1 MSSTVAPEVILA
13 GRYRLVRR
21 LASGGMGQ
29 VWRANDEILGRPVA
43 IKLLRSEYAEDPE
56 FVDRFRAE
64 ARRTA
69 ALSHPG
75 IASVFDY
82 GETGDPDDQGTT
94 AYLVMELVEGEP
106 LSALLAREGR
116 LSPAHT
122 LDVLAQAALALDSAH
137 LAGVVHRDVK
147 PSNLLLRRDGVVK
160 VTDFGIAHAADEAP
174 RTEAGLVVGTAA
186 YLSPEQVACRPAT
199 PASDVYALG
208 VVTYECL
215 AGRRPFTGE
224 HPIALAL
231 AHRRSEPPPL
241 PEDVPEAVCELVS
254 WTMSKAPS
262 ARPHSAGALGRQALV
277 ARTTLDEEAE
287 AGDPQTPPGGWFP
300 VMSGWHPALGRGRE
314 PGDPE
319 PGDPEPGDP
328 DHAES
333 ASPSAATHDP
343 GDSNDADSALLSAA
357 TQDPRPTSGAV
368 PNGTP
373 ARAEGAPTGRG
384 PGRGWRGSAAG
395 PARGATGTGDAN
407 GWKAAAAGMPASVPA
422 RAERDAG
429 AGRQAGGNGTARPG
443 PGDGGD
449 QANGDSAMRRQGD
462 LRSAEGTR
470 RSRRVA
476 AERGDIAEEATGEW
490 TPGPP
495 LHGRAPAAP
504 LDGRARRT
512 PLDERAPMNGP
523 APGIP
528 LESPPPGAPPEERAP
543 RARAEEQ
550 APGSP
555 PEERAPKT
563 RAEEQAPGSP
573 PEERAPRAPIDE
585 RAPGGLPNDR
595 APAAPMEGWA
605 AAASPE
611 AGPSG
616 TPLEERG
623 PAIPPAQ
630 RPAKDLPA
638 ERRPAAR
645 RRRRGSA
652 VAAVLAITAL
662 LAGGAMAVARQRAYS
677 VVPSVDGQAIT
688 VAGQALTRAGFEVG
702 ERSRPDGTV
711 RAGLVVSQHPAA
723 GTRLN
728 RGKLVTMV
736 VSSGPPVVVLDPTRY
751 LGRSLTLVRAA
762 MIRLGLRV
770 SVTGAP
776 GRAGSGRVT
785 AINPSG
791 TLHQG
796 DEVTVTVAIG
806 RRRAVGA

>member
-1 MSSTVAPEVILA
+1 MSSTLAPEVILA

-29 VWRANDEILGRPVA
+29 VWRANDEILSRPVA

-82 GETGDPDDQGTT
+82 GETGDPDDEGTT

-116 LSPAHT
+116 LSPVHT

-314 PGDPE
+314 PGDP
-319 PGDPEPGDP
+319 

-333 ASPSAATHDP
+333 APPSAAIHDP

-373 ARAEGAPTGRG
+373 AHTEGAPTGRG
-384 PGRGWRGSAAG
+384 PGRGRRGSAAG
-395 PARGATGTGDAN
+395 PARGATGNGTGDAN
-407 GWKAAAAGMPASVPA
+407 GRKAAAAGMPASAPA

-429 AGRQAGGNGTARPG
+429 AGHQASGNGTARRG
-443 PGDGGD
+443 PGDSGD
-449 QANGDSAMRRQGD
+449 EAANGDSAMRPQGD

-470 RSRRVA
+470 RSQRVA

-495 LHGRAPAAP
+495 LHGRAPGAP
-504 LDGRARRT
+504 LDERARRI

-523 APGIP
+523 ASGIP
-528 LESPPPGAPPEERAP
+528 LESPLPGAPPEERVP
-543 RARAEEQ
+543 
-550 APGSP
+550 SI
-555 PEERAPKT
+555 

-573 PEERAPRAPIDE
+573 PEERAPRAAIDQ
-585 RAPGGLPNDR
+585 RAPGGIPNDR
-595 APAAPMEGWA
+595 APAAPMEDWA
-605 AAASPE
+605 AAAAPPE

-616 TPLEERG
+616 IPLEGRA

-662 LAGGAMAVARQRAYS
+662 LAGGAMALARQRAYS
-677 VVPSVDGQAIT
+677 VVPSVDGQPIT
-688 VAGQALTRAGFEVG
+688 VAGQALTRAGFEVR
-702 ERSRPDGTV
+702 ERSRPDRTV
-711 RAGLVVSQHPAA
+711 RAGLVISQHPAA

-796 DEVTVTVAIG
+796 DEVSVTVAIG